1 MAGKE
6 KSAKSWHTN
15 LIPIP
20 QLLRDQQKN
29 RNFFSFTHLFL
40 PSPIEFCQQKLAH
53 FSTSFCWHWYWQ
65 QLNWATITNLSQQT
79 QLFSW
84 LKNFDVEGRKA
95 KVFKSFGVFG
105 RFGRTIMLVYFDFR
119 VGIVVSS
126 CGVLS
131 DFLTH
136 CHRQKKSL
144 TNHTSRQLLGT
155 LDSVGPLFW
164 LLKVG
169 SRRKVNKDFMRRR
182 RLEAVKSS
190 CYFVNSHV
198 IVRQYKLHLLCIL
211 QWNPWRSL
219 VWLEVELTSLATWH
233 RHFPQTN
240 RIWYSFIKMSMEHRF
255 TGKTWLL

>member
-20 QLLRDQQKN
+20 QLLRNQQKN
-29 RNFFSFTHLFL
+29 PNFFSFTHLFL

-79 QLFSW
+79 QLLLFSW

-119 VGIVVSS
+119 VGIVVVSS
-126 CGVLS
+126 WCFVRLFDALS
-131 DFLTH
+131 PSKKVWPTTHHVNFWDFGLSWTSFLTFES
-136 CHRQKKSL
+136 QFKKESKQ
-144 TNHTSRQLLGT
+144 R
-155 LDSVGPLFW
+155 FYAAE
-164 LLKVG
+164 
-169 SRRKVNKDFMRRR
+169 
-182 RLEAVKSS
+182 EARG
-190 CYFVNSHV
+190 C
-198 IVRQYKLHLLCIL
+198 
-211 QWNPWRSL
+211 
-219 VWLEVELTSLATWH
+219 
-233 RHFPQTN
+233 
-240 RIWYSFIKMSMEHRF
+240 
-255 TGKTWLL
+255 

>member
-20 QLLRDQQKN
+20 QLLRNQQKN

-164 LLKVG
+164 LLKVS

-182 RLEAVKSS
+182 RLLSRLA
-190 CYFVNSHV
+190 
-198 IVRQYKLHLLCIL
+198 IL
-211 QWNPWRSL
+211 
-219 VWLEVELTSLATWH
+219 
-233 RHFPQTN
+233 
-240 RIWYSFIKMSMEHRF
+240 
-255 TGKTWLL
+255 

>member
-20 QLLRDQQKN
+20 QLLRNQQKN
-29 RNFFSFTHLFL
+29 PNFFSFTHLFL

-119 VGIVVSS
+119 VGIVVVSS
-126 CGVLS
+126 WCFVRLFDALS
-131 DFLTH
+131 PSKKVWPTTHHVNFWDFGLSWTSFLTFES
-136 CHRQKKSL
+136 QFKKESKQ
-144 TNHTSRQLLGT
+144 R
-155 LDSVGPLFW
+155 FYAAE
-164 LLKVG
+164 
-169 SRRKVNKDFMRRR
+169 
-182 RLEAVKSS
+182 EARG
-190 CYFVNSHV
+190 C
-198 IVRQYKLHLLCIL
+198 
-211 QWNPWRSL
+211 
-219 VWLEVELTSLATWH
+219 
-233 RHFPQTN
+233 
-240 RIWYSFIKMSMEHRF
+240 
-255 TGKTWLL
+255 